1 MAARRASTAR
11 ATAEEN
17 SIAGDERKNGC
28 AAEFAAHPRIGRERG
43 LGARQANRVNHAP

>member
-17 SIAGDERKNGC
+17 SIAGERKNGC
-28 AAEFAAHPRIGRERG
+28 AAGFAAHPRIGKERG
-43 LGARQANRVNHAP
+43 LGARQDNRVNHAP